1 MTAYWCRFLDK
12 GGRVYA
18 SEKLVAQS
26 DAEAVAKVRAILG
39 GEKRGSFELWDGTR
53 QVDVEAAQTSEGAC

>member
-26 DAEAVAKVRAILG
+26 DAEAVVKVRAILG
-39 GEKRGSFELWDGTR
+39 EVERGSFELWDGAR
-53 QVDVEAAQTSEGAC
+53 QVDVEAAQADQRAC

>member
-18 SEKLVAQS
+18 SEKLIAQS
-26 DAEAVAKVRAILG
+26 DAEAVGKARAILG
-39 GEKRGSFELWDGTR
+39 GNERVSFELWDGTR
-53 QVDVEAAQTSEGAC
+53 QVDVEAAQTKEGAC